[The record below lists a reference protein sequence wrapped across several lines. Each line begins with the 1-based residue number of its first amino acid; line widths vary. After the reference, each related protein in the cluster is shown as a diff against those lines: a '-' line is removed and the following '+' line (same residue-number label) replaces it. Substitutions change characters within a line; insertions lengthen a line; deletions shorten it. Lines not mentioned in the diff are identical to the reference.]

1 MNFSLLLTVA
11 WAIRKLNPYYFTPIM
26 EENNFSSFVLLVL
39 SALNCDSFK
48 CQCVYLP
55 EYQE

>member
-11 WAIRKLNPYYFTPIM
+11 WAIGKLNPYYFTPII
-26 EENNFSSFVLLVL
+26 EVGNFSAFVLLVL

-48 CQCVYLP
+48 CQ
-55 EYQE
+55 